1 MQKKRPIAVTILS
14 WLYIVVGIAGLAF
27 HFSQYKL
34 QHPFEYDIVW
44 IAVVE
49 ILAVIAGVYMLR
61 GSNWARWLAIA
72 WIAFH
77 VIISIHGP
85 LQPLIVHSLLLAV
98 FAYFLFNRVA
108 KEYFAA
114 RNQTN

>member
-1 MQKKRPIAVTILS
+1 MKKRPIAVTILS

-27 HFSQYKL
+27 HLSQYKL

-61 GSNWARWLAIA
+61 GSNWARWLAVTWMA
-72 WIAFH
+72 LH
-77 VIISIHGP
+77 VGISFFDWRNK
-85 LQPLIVHSLLLAV
+85 LAV
-98 FAYFLFNRVA
+98 HLVLFGLITYALFRA
-108 KEYFAA
+108 DAREYFCQREKKAY
-114 RNQTN
+114 